1 MGFYAV
7 MSVKPL
13 QNQRQMKP
21 LYPIVLKSG
30 GIV

>member
-7 MSVKPL
+7 TSVKPL

-21 LYPIVLKSG
+21 LYHNILKFG